1 MIQNNYGNSRT
12 TRGKILH
19 KFDPFANGI
28 VEEPCSGDLR
38 GLVAPVVEE
47 VVDFA
52 CGGVFKVGDEAR
64 AVVDG
69 DVAVDVRVLV
79 GVWMFV

>member
-1 MIQNNYGNSRT
+1 VCIYTLQP
-12 TRGKILH
+12 LA
-19 KFDPFANGI
+19 DGI
-28 VEEPCSGDLR
+28 FEEPGSGDLR
-38 GLVAPVVEE
+38 GLVASVVEE

-69 DVAVDVRVLV
+69 DMAVDVRVLV
-79 GVWMFV
+79 GVWIFV

>member
-1 MIQNNYGNSRT
+1 MIHKNYGNSRT
-12 TRGKILH
+12 TRGEILH
-19 KFDPFANGI
+19 KFDPLADWI
-28 VEEPCSGDLR
+28 VYEPCSGDLR
-38 GLVAPVVEE
+38 GLVASVVEE

-79 GVWMFV
+79 WVWIFV